1 MDLMKPYEFG
11 LPELIAMTS
20 WKLANKH
27 RAVVFAP
34 HPDDDILACGGTI
47 ALKIKQGYG
56 IYIVYMTDGRNSHL
70 YELGIASDPSP
81 SELAEIRKEEAKKAL
96 SILGLD
102 KDALI
107 FLNFE
112 DGTLENNI
120 YAAEREVKQI
130 LKNLQPVEVYFP
142 TLRDKHRDH
151 RATNII
157 VCESLKAVRF
167 RGSAYQY
174 TIYGDQDESGC
185 LNEKKSIDVSSVL
198 DLKKKAIQKHRSQ
211 IAKLSPKQERPVLSE
226 SLVTKFLGNAE
237 VFTRL
242 HLTDFV

>member
-70 YELGIASDPSP
+70 YELGIASDPTP

-120 YAAEREVKQI
+120 YAAGMEVKQI
-130 LKNLQPVEVYFP
+130 LKNLQPLEIYFP
-142 TLRDKHRDH
+142 AFRDKHRDH
-151 RATNII
+151 HAANII

-174 TIYGDQDESGC
+174 TIYGNQDETC
-185 LNEKKSIDVSSVL
+185 LNEKKTIDISSVF
-198 DLKKKAIQKHRSQ
+198 DLKKKAIQKHQSQ
-211 IAKLSPKQERPVLSE
+211 VAKLFPKQERAILSE
-226 SLVTKFLGNAE
+226 SLVAKFLGNAE
-237 VFTRL
+237 VFAFL
-242 HLTDFV
+242 HL

>member
-1 MDLMKPYEFG
+1 ME
-11 LPELIAMTS
+11 TS
-20 WKLANKH
+20 NKF
-27 RAVVFAP
+27 RVVIFSP

-47 ALKIKQGYG
+47 ALKIKQGYE

-102 KDALI
+102 NDTPI

-112 DGTLENNI
+112 DGALENDL
-120 YAAEREVKQI
+120 YAAEKEIKQI

-142 TLRDKHRDH
+142 TLGDKHRDH
-151 RATNII
+151 HATNII
-157 VCESLKAVRF
+157 VCESLKAVCF

-174 TIYGDQDESGC
+174 TIYGDQDESVC
-185 LNEKKSIDVSSVL
+185 PDVKKSIDVSSVL
-198 DLKKKAIQKHRSQ
+198 DLKKKAIQKHQSQ
-211 IAKLSPKQERPVLSE
+211 IAKLSPKQERAVLSE
-226 SLVTKFLGNAE
+226 SLVAKFLGNDE
-237 VFTRL
+237 VFT
-242 HLTDFV
+242 

>member
-1 MDLMKPYEFG
+1 
-11 LPELIAMTS
+11 MT
-20 WKLANKH
+20 NKF
-27 RAVVFAP
+27 RVVIFSP
-34 HPDDDILACGGTI
+34 HPDDDILACGGAI

-102 KDALI
+102 KDTFI
-107 FLNFE
+107 FLDFE

-174 TIYGDQDESGC
+174 TIYGDQDGSVC
-185 LNEKKSIDVSSVL
+185 LNEKEKSIDVSSVL
-198 DLKKKAIQKHRSQ
+198 DLKKKAIQEHQSQ
-211 IAKLSPKQERPVLSE
+211 VAKLFPKQERAILSE
-226 SLVTKFLGNAE
+226 SLVAKFLGNDE
-237 VFTRL
+237 VFTQL
-242 HLTDFV
+242 QLFL